1 MGDDCVSVKVSSLC
15 MEESFI
21 LLDNSGMP
29 RHVQVYPY
37 LMKLTID
44 LYGVFVYVCVA
55 SACVDSWSSCA
66 CGHVGMWNPKADA
79 RHLPWWFS
87 ALVVESYAWVI
98 SHELSRPQSSPNGY
112 SNYPACFRNSPP
124 LLSEVRHCRQ
134 RQALPGFSWGSGDQI
149 HPLCHLS
156 SPALLYHTAQPL
168 SIIWKLF

>member
-79 RHLPWWFS
+79 RHLP
-87 ALVVESYAWVI
+87 
-98 SHELSRPQSSPNGY
+98 
-112 SNYPACFRNSPP
+112 
-124 LLSEVRHCRQ
+124 
-134 RQALPGFSWGSGDQI
+134 
-149 HPLCHLS
+149 
-156 SPALLYHTAQPL
+156 
-168 SIIWKLF
+168 